1 MQHHQEQ
8 SALMR
13 RFNATFTDHPASVGE
28 TYGQHLRFALRFS
41 GLLLTASIAA
51 FIHALVPS
59 MFETTG
65 SRILRRLH
73 SDLERRH

>member
-13 RFNATFTDHPASVGE
+13 GFNAAFKDHPASVGE
-28 TYGQHLRFALRFS
+28 TYGQHFRFALRFS
-41 GLLLTASIAA
+41 ALLLAASFAA
-51 FIHALVPS
+51 CIHALVPS
-59 MFETTG
+59 MFETTA

-73 SDLERRH
+73 RDLERRH